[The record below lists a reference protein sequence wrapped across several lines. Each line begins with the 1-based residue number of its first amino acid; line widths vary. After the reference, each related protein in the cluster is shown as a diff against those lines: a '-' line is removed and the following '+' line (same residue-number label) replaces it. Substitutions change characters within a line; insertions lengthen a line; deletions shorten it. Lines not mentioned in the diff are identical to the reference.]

1 MHSMHDIQ
9 ITAQPDPSW
18 YSLGVDI
25 TGALHSLCHA
35 LARPHRERQAIARF
49 RRFDDHLMQDIG
61 ISRFEIEEVVRL
73 GVPAVRK
80 I

>member
-1 MHSMHDIQ
+1 
-9 ITAQPDPSW
+9 
-18 YSLGVDI
+18 LGADVS
-25 TGALHSLCHA
+25 GAVHSLCNA
-35 LARPHRERQAIARF
+35 FARPHRERQAIARF

-73 GVPAVRK
+73 GVPAARK